1 MPVQKFAGKI
11 PEGYHSLQP
20 YLIFKDTAKAI
31 AFYVQAFG
39 GREKMRMNDGKGRIA
54 HAEVVLGDSVAM
66 MADEH
71 PEIEAW
77 SPEHYNG
84 SPINLM
90 LYVEDCDTT
99 YKAALEAG
107 ATSLREPANQEY
119 GDRMA
124 GVLDPFGYKWWIAHA
139 LAKSEEK

>member
-1 MPVQKFAGKI
+1 MKI

-20 YLIFKDTAKAI
+20 YLIFEDSTKAI

-39 GREKMRMNDGKGRIA
+39 GREKMRMQDKTGRIV
-54 HAEVVLGDSVAM
+54 HAEVVLGDSVMM

-71 PEIEAW
+71 PEIGAFA
-77 SPEHYNG
+77 PEHYKG

-90 LYVEDCDTT
+90 LYVDDCDTT
-99 YKAALEAG
+99 YKQALAAG
-107 ATSLREPANQEY
+107 ATSLREPANQDY
-119 GDRMA
+119 GDRMS
-124 GVLDPFGYKWWIAHA
+124 GVQDPFGYKWWIAHP